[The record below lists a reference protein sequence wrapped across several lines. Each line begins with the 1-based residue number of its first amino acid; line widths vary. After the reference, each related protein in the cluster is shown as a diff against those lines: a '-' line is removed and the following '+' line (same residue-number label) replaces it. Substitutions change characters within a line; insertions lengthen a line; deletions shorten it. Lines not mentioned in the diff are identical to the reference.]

1 MTGHRSEDGTRED
14 LAYIAD
20 LREEVGLLYKRLFSL
35 NVGGR
40 FHAFLEWCGVM
51 GEHLNICEDMVRKGL
66 PAFEMNRHTGE
77 TPPIPPYRLSYMA
90 EKMECI
96 FDGLLKV
103 EADTDTS
110 SGRGEDHEDDDPVR
124 RSYDPL
130 ADLSLLPRR
139 SQTQRALDDQLRDLS
154 VVANRLGLY
163 DAADHLRRKIER

>member
-1 MTGHRSEDGTRED
+1 MIGHRSKDSTRED

-20 LREEVGLLYKRLFSL
+20 LREEVGLLYKRLFAL

-77 TPPIPPYRLSYMA
+77 TPHIPPYRLSYMA

-103 EADTDTS
+103 EADTSAHHGGDQNA
-110 SGRGEDHEDDDPVR
+110 DDPAH